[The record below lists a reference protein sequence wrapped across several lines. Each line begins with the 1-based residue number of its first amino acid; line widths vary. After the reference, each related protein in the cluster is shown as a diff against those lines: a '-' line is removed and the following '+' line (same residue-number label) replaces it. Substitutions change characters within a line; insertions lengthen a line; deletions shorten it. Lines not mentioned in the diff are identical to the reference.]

1 MFSIFPQPCRGLTQK
16 SRRVGF
22 ANSTMAKLHVGL
34 DGVEHV
40 SIPKYKLHFSFNFHH
55 IQHAISLLLKPRHVQ
70 FPSNPTCNFIFFQNL
85 RCPISSKSDSD
96 RHAIW
101 FGLESGC
108 AQFPSNPTYIFTFF
122 SNTICPIP
130 SKHVLQFRFF
140 RDPDMINSHQIR
152 HTMSSF
158 FDIHMPN
165 LHKTR
170 HAISLFWECG
180 NVQFPVNQL
189 QFRFFLQSEHA
200 QFPANPTFHFAFLE
214 SGQPDMQCRIH
225 QWCVVLASSSK
236 FAIFHVLIGSPV

>member
-1 MFSIFPQPCRGLTQK
+1 
-16 SRRVGF
+16 
-22 ANSTMAKLHVGL
+22 MAKLHVGL

-158 FDIHMPN
+158 FDIQTCPIYIKPDMQFRFFGNVEMSNFQSINCNFAFFCNPN
-165 LHKTR
+165 MLNFQQTR
-170 HAISLFWECG
+170 HSISLFWNPDNPTC
-180 NVQFPVNQL
+180 NVESTSGAS
-189 QFRFFLQSEHA
+189 FLPR
-200 QFPANPTFHFAFLE
+200 PANFASF
-214 SGQPDMQCRIH
+214 M
-225 QWCVVLASSSK
+225 
-236 FAIFHVLIGSPV
+236 F